1 MTEKSFVTVEWAATQ
16 VSLRIRLLWQLET
29 WDLQA
34 GEAELGLDAVETV
47 GVDS

>member
-1 MTEKSFVTVEWAATQ
+1 MEKSFAMAEWAATQ

-29 WDLQA
+29 WDLRLEEA
-34 GEAELGLDAVETV
+34 GLGLDDGETV